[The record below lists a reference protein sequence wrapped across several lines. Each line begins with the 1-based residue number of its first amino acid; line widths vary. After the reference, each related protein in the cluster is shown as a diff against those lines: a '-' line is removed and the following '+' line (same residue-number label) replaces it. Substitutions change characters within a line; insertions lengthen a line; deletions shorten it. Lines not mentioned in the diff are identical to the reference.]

1 MRKNSMIK
9 KLRMFANKAG
19 NISTSMINNAILGIV
34 LLVVL
39 FKLYATLVPEAQ
51 TAGDELNASGVPLG
65 NLFTSNGIIFLVI
78 MVALIIVV
86 VRSFLKTGSG
96 KGKK

>member
-1 MRKNSMIK
+1 MK
-9 KLRMFANKAG
+9 KLKMLMNKAG
-19 NISTSMINNAILGIV
+19 NITTGMINNAILGIV

-65 NLFTSNGIIFLVI
+65 TLFTANGIVFLII
-78 MVALIIVV
+78 MVALVIVV
-86 VRSFLKTGSG
+86 VRSFLKGG
-96 KGKK
+96 K